1 MGDATTATTIGSS
14 QGAAREESSLKRL
27 ASSFVGTGFESD
39 EDRLQATVLVIST
52 MLIAPAAVLWGAIY
66 LAFDE
71 PVAASIPLG
80 YSALSAVS
88 IVVFRV
94 TSRYQLFRL
103 TQLVLIIVAPFLVM
117 VAAGGFVNSGAVIF
131 WALLGPLEALLL
143 TSRREA
149 VGWTLAFFALVVVS
163 ALIEPNARASNNLP
177 KGVVIAF
184 FAMNV
189 LGPSTVAVVLLYYFV
204 GQKNGALESLERE
217 QEKSERLLL
226 NVLPKEI
233 APTLKEGNEVI
244 AEHFDA
250 VSVLFADIVGFTP
263 LSEKLPPTEMVGLLN
278 DIFSYFDTLTDKYG
292 LEKIRTIGDN
302 YMVASGV
309 PVRRDDHAHALAN
322 MALEMN
328 SFLDGRDQDGH
339 EIEFRIGMNSG
350 PAVAG
355 VVGTT
360 KFHYDIWGDAVNTAS
375 RMESHGVPGRIH
387 VTSHMRELLQD
398 DFTFM
403 PRGEIEVKGKGTMS
417 TWFLEWV
424 RYQNRQKPA

>member
-1 MGDATTATTIGSS
+1 MDDAATVITVDDSLPPLHGT
-14 QGAAREESSLKRL
+14 SSLTRL
-27 ASSFVGTGFESD
+27 AGPFIGTGFESD
-39 EDRLQATVLVIST
+39 EGRLRATVLVIST
-52 MLIAPAAVLWGAIY
+52 VLIGIAAVLWGAIY

-71 PVAASIPLG
+71 PVAAAIPLG

-88 IVVFRV
+88 IVAFRV
-94 TSRYQLFRL
+94 TRRYQLFRL
-103 TQLVLIIVAPFLVM
+103 TQIVLIVVAPFLVM
-117 VAAGGFVNSGAVIF
+117 VATGGFVNSGAVIF
-131 WALLGPLEALLL
+131 WALLGPLGALLL

-163 ALIEPNARASNNLP
+163 ALIEPTARAGNNLP

-189 LGPSTVAVVLLYYFV
+189 LGPSAVAVVLLYYFV
-204 GQKNGALESLERE
+204 GQKNSALESLERE

-233 APTLKEGNEVI
+233 APTLKEGNQVI

-250 VSVLFADIVGFTP
+250 VSVLFADVVGFTP
-263 LSEKLPPTEMVGLLN
+263 LSEKLPPAEMVGLLN

-309 PVRRDDHAHALAN
+309 PIPRDDHAHALAS

-328 SFLDGRDQDGH
+328 SFLDSRDQADH
-339 EIEFRIGMNSG
+339 EIQFRIGMNSG

-375 RMESHGVPGRIH
+375 RMESHGIPGKIH
-387 VTSHMRELLQD
+387 VTSEMRELLTD
-398 DFTFM
+398 DFEFES
-403 PRGEIEVKGKGTMS
+403 RGEIEVKGKGIMQ
-417 TWFLEWV
+417 TWFLEGP
-424 RYQNRQKPA
+424 RL

>member
-1 MGDATTATTIGSS
+1 MDHATAVTTIGNS
-14 QGAAREESSLKRL
+14 QTALSEESSLRRL

-39 EDRLQATVLVIST
+39 ERRLEATVLVIST
-52 MLIAPAAVLWGAIY
+52 VLVGAAAVLWGAIY

-71 PVAASIPLG
+71 PAAAVIPFG

-88 IVVFRV
+88 LTVFRFTRHYLV
-94 TSRYQLFRL
+94 FRL
-103 TQLVLIIVAPFLVM
+103 TQLLLIVVLPFLLM
-117 VAAGGFVNSGAVIF
+117 IAIGGFVNSGAVIF
-131 WALLGPLEALLL
+131 WALLGPLGALLL
-143 TSRREA
+143 TSRGEA
-149 VGWTLAFFALVVVS
+149 VGWTIAFFALVVVS
-163 ALIEPNARASNNLP
+163 AIIEPNARDGNNLP
-177 KGVVIAF
+177 TGIVIAF

-189 LGPSTVAVVLLYYFV
+189 VGPSATAIVLLYYFV
-204 GQKNGALESLERE
+204 GQKNTALGLLQHE

-233 APTLKEGNEVI
+233 APTLKEGGQVI

-263 LSEKLPPTEMVGLLN
+263 LSEKMPPAEMVGLLN

-309 PVRRDDHAHALAN
+309 PVRRDDHAHALAR

-328 SFLDGRDQDGH
+328 NFLDSRKDASAEPLQ
-339 EIEFRIGMNSG
+339 FRIGMNSG
-350 PAVAG
+350 PVVAG

-387 VTSHMRELLQD
+387 VTSEMHELLQD
-398 DFTFM
+398 TFTFES
-403 PRGEIEVKGKGTMS
+403 RGEIEVKGKGTKH
-417 TWFLEWV
+417 TWFLEGV
-424 RYQNRQKPA
+424 RS